1 MRYRPDTPEVLHG
14 VSFAVRGGE
23 RVGIVGRT
31 GSGKS
36 SLLVSLFRL
45 VQDAGTSGVGSILI
59 DGVPIHA
66 LSLNALRSA
75 LSIIPQDPVMFS
87 GTVRSNLDPVGAVK
101 GASPADVAAAMWAA
115 LERVGM
121 AEPVRRL
128 PGGLDAPVAEFG
140 ESLSVG
146 QRQLLCLARVLL
158 RKAKVILLDEATA
171 SLDAASDALVQ
182 RTLETDFAGVTK
194 LIIAHRLGTIIDS
207 DRVLCMDGGRVAQ
220 FGHPHELL
228 TAAGHSPFAALVE
241 ELGPAAAAAMRER
254 AAEAFRAKAS
264 GASAAAASTSEAA
277 PAPAAAAPVAVAL
290 EVAAEAPSAPAAAE

>member
-1 MRYRPDTPEVLHG
+1 
-14 VSFAVRGGE
+14 
-23 RVGIVGRT
+23 
-31 GSGKS
+31 
-36 SLLVSLFRL
+36 
-45 VQDAGTSGVGSILI
+45 VGSILI

-101 GASPADVAAAMWAA
+101 GASPPDVDAALWAA

-140 ESLSVG
+140 ASLSVG

-158 RKAKVILLDEATA
+158 RKAKVILLVEAPA
-171 SLDAASDALVQ
+171 SLEAASDALVQ

-194 LIIAHRLGTIIDS
+194 LIIAHRLGTIIDC
-207 DRVLCMDGGRVAQ
+207 DRVLVLDGGAVKQ
-220 FGHPHELL
+220 YGHPHELL
-228 TAAGHSPFAALVE
+228 TGGGGAGAEPSVFAGLVD
-241 ELGPAAAAAMRER
+241 ELGPATAAAMRER
-254 AAEAFRAKAS
+254 AAAAWAKTNGGAAA
-264 GASAAAASTSEAA
+264 ASAAAASA
-277 PAPAAAAPVAVAL
+277 AAAAP
-290 EVAAEAPSAPAAAE
+290 PA